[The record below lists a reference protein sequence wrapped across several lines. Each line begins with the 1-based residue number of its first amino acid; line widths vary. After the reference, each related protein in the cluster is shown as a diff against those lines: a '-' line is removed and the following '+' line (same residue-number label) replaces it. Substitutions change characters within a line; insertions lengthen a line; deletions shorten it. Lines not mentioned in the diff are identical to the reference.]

1 MKLNDK
7 LKAAV
12 IIAVVVSLIVAG
24 VALAAYTMTSPSSNP
39 LTVTD
44 PTPTPSPTP
53 EPIAATLSK
62 IELSVPTIT
71 VGEEVTLSTTV
82 SDSTPDIT
90 VTFFNN
96 GDGVVGTAIT
106 DTSGI
111 ASLTITPPLGTWT
124 YYATAQHD

>member
-7 LKAAV
+7 IKAAI
-12 IIAVVVSLIVAG
+12 IIAVVTTLIVAG
-24 VALAAYTMTSPSSNP
+24 VALAAYTMTSPSSDP

-44 PTPTPSPTP
+44 PTPSPSPTP
-53 EPIAATLSK
+53 PPVDATLSK
-62 IELSVPTIT
+62 VTLSVTTIT
-71 VGEEVTLSTTV
+71 VGESVTLSTTV
-82 SDSTPDIT
+82 SDATPDLT

-96 GDGVVGTAIT
+96 GAGIVGTAIT
-106 DTSGI
+106 NATGI